1 MAEAL
6 PLAPR
11 RARSAPGTL
20 ARVVSYSATRLVAL
34 FLTVVVGIYL
44 TILIANMGGYVDVI
58 KRAEIR
64 EQVGISVSFDPV
76 MQRLPVEERQKR
88 IKELV
93 AIEEENLGLN
103 RPFLARSLVY
113 LRESLLLRLGVAERM
128 TSDTGSRLVR
138 LIILNPLTPPFL
150 ARSLVYLRESLLLRL
165 GFPERMTSDTGSR
178 LVRLIILNRLPP
190 TLLLFV
196 SAQLLLF
203 IASVLMALSLSRR
216 YGSALDQAVVA
227 LAPTSAAPAWFY
239 GIFLILIFSALLR
252 ALPFGGMVDAPPPER
267 AFAYALSVLRH
278 MILPMAALFLTTIF
292 LAVYSWRTFFL
303 IFSSEDYVEVAKAK
317 GLTSGAIER
326 RYILRPTMPT
336 IITSFALTLIG
347 AWTGTI
353 VLETVF
359 NWPGLGRALFQAIG
373 LYDTP
378 VIVGATIIYA
388 YLLAITVFVLDILY
402 ALIDPRVKVGIEERG

>member
-64 EQVGISVSFDPV
+64 EQVGISVGFDPV

-128 TSDTGSRLVR
+128 TSDT
-138 LIILNPLTPPFL
+138 
-150 ARSLVYLRESLLLRL
+150 RS
-165 GFPERMTSDTGSR
+165 P
-178 LVRLIILNRLPP
+178 
-190 TLLLFV
+190 LLLFPP
-196 SAQLLLF
+196 
-203 IASVLMALSLSRR
+203 SVLMPLPLPRR

-336 IITSFALTLIG
+336 IITSFALSLIG
-347 AWTGTI
+347 AWTGAI